1 MEKAQT
7 LSEDLHLMIL
17 LKAEALPRVQAAEPL
32 F

>member
-7 LSEDLHLMIL
+7 LSEDLRLMIL
-17 LKAEALPRVQAAEPL
+17 LNAEALPRVQAAEPL